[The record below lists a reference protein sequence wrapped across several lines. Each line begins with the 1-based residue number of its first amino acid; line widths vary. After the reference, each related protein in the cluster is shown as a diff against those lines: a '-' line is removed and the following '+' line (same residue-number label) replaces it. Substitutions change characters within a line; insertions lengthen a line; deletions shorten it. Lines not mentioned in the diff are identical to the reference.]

1 MRARMFRDDLE
12 RVVDEIENSEVMWL
26 GVQAGVDGY
35 EGMEGEEG
43 ISVRS
48 EVARL
53 TRLYDVVVRNNTMN
67 DREFW
72 LCLWFGRL
80 G

>member
-1 MRARMFRDDLE
+1 
-12 RVVDEIENSEVMWL
+12 
-26 GVQAGVDGY
+26 VDGY